1 MSTINILST
10 KILLSHQKQALLDAG
25 FSVTEANFI
34 TTRYL
39 DFELS
44 ASPSGIGGL
53 IFTSQNAAQSVLLH
67 PKSEELKTKNVFC
80 VGIKT
85 KALLEENGF
94 NVDVY
99 VDYASDLAEIITLIY
114 AKESFTFFSG
124 NLRKETLPKALK
136 AAKVNFNEIQVYE
149 TTLTPQKIS
158 SPNPSTRAI
167 ANWRSKGGEKKFDG
181 ILFFSPSAV
190 ESYLKNNKIKNEIC
204 FCIGE
209 TTANS
214 LEKIT
219 RNIIVADQPSVE
231 NVIEDVIEEYK

>member
-1 MSTINILST
+1 MSTIGILST
-10 KILLSHQKQALLDAG
+10 KILLNHQKQALLDVG

-34 TTRYL
+34 KTENS
-39 DFELS
+39 DFDLN
-44 ASPSGIGGL
+44 GINNNL

-67 PKSEELKTKNVFC
+67 PKSQELKTKNVFC

-114 AKESFTFFSG
+114 SNESFTFFSG

-149 TTLTPQKIS
+149 TTLTPQKIK
-158 SPNPSTRAI
+158 TAV
-167 ANWRSKGGEKKFDG
+167 DG

-190 ESYLKNNKIKNEIC
+190 ESYLAANKIKNEIC

-209 TTANS
+209 TTASS
-214 LEKIT
+214 LDTIT
-219 RNIIVADQPSVE
+219 RNIIVADEPSVE
-231 NVIEDVIEEYK
+231 NVIEDVIQEFK

>member
-1 MSTINILST
+1 MQNPINILST
-10 KILLSHQKQALLDAG
+10 KILLSPQKQALLDAG

-34 TTRYL
+34 KTENS
-39 DFELS
+39 DFDLN
-44 ASPSGIGGL
+44 GINDNL
-53 IFTSQNAAQSVLLH
+53 IFTSQNAAHSVLLH
-67 PKSEELKTKNVFC
+67 SKSSALKTKNVFC

-114 AKESFTFFSG
+114 SNESFTFFSG

-149 TTLTPQKIS
+149 TTLTPQKIK
-158 SPNPSTRAI
+158 NPV
-167 ANWRSKGGEKKFDG
+167 DG

-190 ESYLKNNKIKNEIC
+190 ESYLKDNKIKNEIC

-209 TTANS
+209 TTASS
-214 LEKIT
+214 LETIT

>member
-1 MSTINILST
+1 MNNQLTILST

-34 TTRYL
+34 KTENS
-39 DFELS
+39 DFDLK
-44 ASPSGIGGL
+44 GINDNL

-67 PKSEELKTKNVFC
+67 PKSEELISKLRDKKVFC
-80 VGIKT
+80 VGMKT

-94 NVDVY
+94 NVEVY
-99 VDYASDLAEIITLIY
+99 LDYASDLAEIITLIY
-114 AKESFTFFSG
+114 SNESYTFFSG

-149 TTLTPQKIS
+149 TTLTPQKIK
-158 SPNPSTRAI
+158 TAV
-167 ANWRSKGGEKKFDG
+167 DG
-181 ILFFSPSAV
+181 ILFFSPSGV
-190 ESYLKNNKIKNEIC
+190 ESYLKDNKIKNEIC

-209 TTANS
+209 TTASS
-214 LEKIT
+214 LDTIT

>member
-1 MSTINILST
+1 MNNQLNILST
-10 KILLSHQKQALLDAG
+10 KILLNHQKQTLLDAG
-25 FSVTEANFI
+25 FSVTEAKFI

-39 DFELS
+39 DFELP
-44 ASPSGIGGL
+44 APPLGVGGL

-67 PKSEELKTKNVFC
+67 PKVDDLKSKNVFC

-85 KALLEENGF
+85 KASLEENGF
-94 NVDVY
+94 NVIVY

-114 AKESFTFFSG
+114 ASESYTFFSG

-149 TTLTPQKIS
+149 TTLTPQKIKT
-158 SPNPSTRAI
+158 PV
-167 ANWRSKGGEKKFDG
+167 DG

-190 ESYLKNNKIKNEIC
+190 ESYLMENKLKNEIC

-209 TTANS
+209 TTAS
-214 LEKIT
+214 ALETIT
-219 RNIIVADQPSVE
+219 KNIIVADQPSVE
-231 NVIEDVIEEYK
+231 NVIEDVIEEFK